1 MLKVTRHALK
11 RMRNQLSSPCLAR
24 STARSLS
31 LLRSFAGPFQVWDY
45 MIVGDARR
53 DADIRADIIF
63 VLGSNDLRVAER
75 AADLW
80 RHKSA
85 PLILFSGGFGNFTS
99 VSICQ
104 MDGRATRSS
113 KAGAIQ
119 CSWARGL
126 SLSP

>member
-1 MLKVTRHALK
+1 MHQERAS
-11 RMRNQLSSPCLAR
+11 RFLSLPRLF
-24 STARSLS
+24 TGPPTS
-31 LLRSFAGPFQVWDY
+31 LLRSRPFQVWDY

-85 PLILFSGGFGNFTS
+85 PLVLFSGGFGNFTS
-99 VSICQ
+99 VS
-104 MDGRATRSS
+104 G
-113 KAGAIQ
+113 
-119 CSWARGL
+119 
-126 SLSP
+126 